1 MVLRLRQPIR
11 RIGLTHTS
19 NPALFPEGRLSA
31 ESCADSTLPERPICI
46 GRTLSREA
54 LVQGA
59 PASGKLPPG
68 GLLCG
73 GPHKFSSSQQQHLFQ
88 GAVIVLPKMCV
99 NHLYKCE
106 KRACVQE
113 KPKPLIYIGVR
124 LLSGNFRCF
133 LLHRHLDFLGCDLDL
148 CIFLP
153 LLFPFFKLFNLSIF
167 KKQSCVMKNIQKK
180 AKK

>member
-1 MVLRLRQPIR
+1 MPGRKSGTVFGGTGFVGCDSISHRDSSSCFTKESMTDIRRGNEKLVLRLRQPIR

-73 GPHKFSSSQQQHLFQ
+73 GPHKFSSSQQQHLSQ
-88 GAVIVLPKMCV
+88 GAAIVLPKMCV
-99 NHLYKCE
+99 HHL
-106 KRACVQE
+106 
-113 KPKPLIYIGVR
+113 
-124 LLSGNFRCF
+124 
-133 LLHRHLDFLGCDLDL
+133 
-148 CIFLP
+148 
-153 LLFPFFKLFNLSIF
+153 
-167 KKQSCVMKNIQKK
+167 
-180 AKK
+180 